1 MNDLQ
6 HTQEYFASCPKQLEA
21 LLRTEIEEIGGP
33 DIRES
38 LRETVAGVYFTTN
51 KSTLYKICLWT
62 RLANRILMPLTR
74 GKIESEQD
82 LYRIAGDVK
91 WEEIFCEGASIVVDF
106 IGSNDVIRHTQ
117 FGAQRIKDAV
127 VDRYLAKTEYRPSV
141 DKNNPDVRINARLH
155 KSEIILSLD
164 VSGESL
170 HRRGYRSR
178 RGAAPLKENLAAA
191 ILLRAGV
198 KEFAKSAKE
207 KQQPLVIVDPLCGS
221 GTFLVEAALIA
232 RNIAPGKFRD
242 QFGFEKLLD
251 FDAALWQSVKE
262 EGASLEDNDIK
273 CDFYGYD
280 DDENVISFA
289 KSNAVD
295 AGVDADIQ
303 CNVRNL
309 QSFKPEFPENTTS
322 GLMICN
328 PPYGER
334 LGEVEAL
341 RSEYKR
347 IGQIAKD
354 YFEGFT
360 CGVLTSNKELGSE
373 LRLRSKNRYKF
384 FNGPIAAELLLFDIK
399 GKDELTLRRDISLK
413 DKPLSEGGTMVA
425 NRLKKNQ
432 RRLQSWINKNN
443 ISAYRLY
450 DADMPEYAAAIDIYD
465 GYAHIQEYQAPK
477 NVDENK
483 AKRRFDEIKHAVV
496 VGLGI
501 PEEKVFTKV
510 RKKQKG
516 NMQYEKYSNDKVE
529 PQHTLICSEGKAKF
543 WVNLKDYLDTG
554 LFLDHRPLRHVI
566 GQNVE
571 DKSFLNLFCYTA
583 TASVHAALAGAS
595 RSVSVDMS
603 NTYLNW
609 AQENF
614 SLNNISPQRHKL
626 VRDDCIEWLRNC
638 REGFDVIMLDPP
650 TFSNSKRTETV
661 LDIQRDH
668 VSLVSRCMDI
678 LKPGGVLYFSNN
690 HRGFKLDEEALARF
704 EIEDITQQS
713 IDPDF
718 ERNQKIHVCYKI
730 TAKTA

>member
-1 MNDLQ
+1 MNNTD

-21 LLRTEIEEIGGP
+21 LLCTEIQNIGGTNT
-33 DIRES
+33 
-38 LRETVAGVYFTTN
+38 RETAAGVYFTANT
-51 KSTLYKICLWT
+51 KTLYEICLWT
-62 RLANRILMPLTR
+62 RLANRILMPLAR

-82 LYRIAGDVK
+82 LYQIARDVA
-91 WEEIFCEGASIVVDF
+91 WEKLFIEGATIIVDF
-106 IGSNDVIRHTQ
+106 VGSNDVIRHTQ

-127 VDRYLAKTEYRPSV
+127 VDRYQEKTEHRPNV
-141 DKNNPDVRINARLH
+141 DKNNPDIRINARLH
-155 KSEIILSLD
+155 KSELILSLD

-191 ILLRAGV
+191 ILLRSGIEALA
-198 KEFAKSAKE
+198 ESALE
-207 KQQPLVIVDPLCGS
+207 KKQPLVVVDPLCGS

-232 RNIAPGKFRD
+232 RNIAPGKFRE
-242 QFGFEKLLD
+242 QFGFEKLHD
-251 FDAALWQSVKE
+251 FDVQLWKSIKDEALAQE
-262 EGASLEDNDIK
+262 NHEII

-280 DDENVISFA
+280 DDQNVIAFA
-289 KSNAVD
+289 KSNARD
-295 AGVDADIQ
+295 AGIDADVNFQ
-303 CNVRNL
+303 FRTL
-309 QSFKPEFPENTTS
+309 ESFQPEFPEDTAE

-334 LGEVEAL
+334 LGEVGAL
-341 RSEYKR
+341 RAEYKK
-347 IGQIAKD
+347 IGQVAKS

-373 LRLRSKNRYKF
+373 LRLRAKHRYKF

-399 GKDELTLRRDISLK
+399 GKELTLRQDMDLK
-413 DKPLSEGGTMVA
+413 DKPLSEGATMVA

-432 RRLQSWINKNN
+432 RRLQSWINKNG

-477 NVDENK
+477 YINEHK
-483 AKRRFDEIKHAVV
+483 AKLRFDDIKHAVV
-496 VGLGI
+496 VGLEI

-516 NMQYEKYSNDKVE
+516 SAQYEKAWQEHEEK
-529 PQHTLICSEGKAKF
+529 QHTLICHEGQAKF

-554 LFLDHRPLRHVI
+554 LFLDHRPLRRMIANSV
-566 GQNVE
+566 Q

-614 SLNNISPQRHKL
+614 SLNNINPQRHKL
-626 VRDDCIEWLRNC
+626 ERDDCIEWLRNC

-678 LKPGGVLYFSNN
+678 LKPGGTLYFSNN
-690 HRGFKLDEEALARF
+690 HRGFKLDEEALSRF
-704 EIEDITQQS
+704 NIEDISQQS

-730 TAKTA
+730 TQFNK